1 MDCNDWFTD
10 LDKSEIYIVEHGMD
24 KLIKT
29 DILHCTYFISWI
41 QSTWN
46 RFQFVANDYDAMYDA
61 EQQLIEINNYW
72 NNL

>member
-1 MDCNDWFTD
+1 MDCNDWCTD
-10 LDKSEIYIVEHGMD
+10 LDKSEIYIVEPEMD
-24 KLIKT
+24 KLINT
-29 DILHCTYFISWI
+29 DILHFTYFISWI

-46 RFQFVANDYDAMYDA
+46 RFQFVANHYDAMYDA